1 MEWPSEAAQTGWYG
15 LAAFRVVPAETIRWA
30 LSKSAERVICVE
42 GEFQDQIELRV
53 IYGNLTIA
61 RRHCRSADEATR
73 WSGEARDA
81 WEAYGWKLNE

>member
-1 MEWPSEAAQTGWYG
+1 MIVS
-15 LAAFRVVPAETIRWA
+15 AETIRWA

-42 GEFQDQIELRV
+42 GEFQDQIEVRV

-61 RRHCRSADEATR
+61 RRHCKSADEATR